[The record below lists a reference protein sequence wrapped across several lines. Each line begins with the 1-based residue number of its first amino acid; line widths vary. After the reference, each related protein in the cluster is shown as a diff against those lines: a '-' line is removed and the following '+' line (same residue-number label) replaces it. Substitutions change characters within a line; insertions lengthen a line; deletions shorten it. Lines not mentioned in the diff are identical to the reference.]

1 MACIKIVFIL
11 LVAAFSAA
19 TATTCGDPA
28 IKASRIIGGKEA
40 RPGSWPWQILL
51 LRNKFGMCGGTL
63 IHPEWVIT
71 AAHCIYREKDS
82 PEKFTVR
89 VGEHYNGRKEG
100 FEVDIAV
107 ERMILHPDYSKK
119 LHNNDIALLKLSRPA
134 QLNSHV
140 HPACLSSGDPPI
152 GAQCYITGWGKIFRR
167 GFMYPKLQQG
177 RLPVVSNE
185 DCAAR
190 NSKNLHIQIT
200 DAMLCAGKKT
210 GSWGK
215 VSGCHGDSGG
225 PFVCKNGGRWE
236 LQGVV
241 SWGSP
246 DCDILK
252 AYQVFARVSHFKAWI
267 EEQIKM

>member
-1 MACIKIVFIL
+1 MLLFALLITIV
-11 LVAAFSAA
+11 ASEA
-19 TATTCGDPA
+19 TAHCGNPA

-51 LRNKFGMCGGTL
+51 LRHRFGMCGGTL

-71 AAHCIYREKDS
+71 AAHCVFKEKDF
-82 PEKFTVR
+82 PKKFTAR

-100 FEVDIAV
+100 FEVDIPV
-107 ERMILHPDYSKK
+107 EKIILHPDYSKS
-119 LHNNDIALLKLSRPA
+119 LHNNDIALLKLSQPA

-140 HPACLSSGDPPI
+140 HPACLPSGEIPV
-152 GAQCYITGWGKIFRR
+152 GSQCYITGWGKIFQR

-177 RLPVVSNE
+177 RLPVVSKEN
-185 DCAAR
+185 CAAR
-190 NSKNLHIQIT
+190 NTKNLHIQIT
-200 DAMLCAGKKT
+200 DAMLCAGKKA

-225 PFVCKNGGRWE
+225 PFVCKNGDRWE

-246 DCDILK
+246 QCDILK
-252 AYQVFARVSHFKAWI
+252 AYQVFARVNHFKAWI
-267 EEQIKM
+267 EEQMEI